1 LLLNYPLTTGQ
12 GNLAVANMSTIVLP
26 EYDPSTPAG
35 GNPLAMDVNA
45 KFQNLEFHAVYQMLM
60 ACFVFL
66 IIPGLGLLYGGLSE
80 RKSALSMMFQSL
92 AVISVI
98 TFQWM
103 FWGFSLAFSRTGNSF
118 IGDLSNFGL
127 RGTMAAPSWGAAV
140 LPDIVFCLY
149 QMLFAM
155 CAAAIVIG
163 GAFARGKI
171 FPSLIFLFCWVTIV
185 YCPIASW
192 TWNAN
197 GWAYKL
203 GVLDFAGGS
212 PVHMST
218 GAAGLAYALVL
229 GKRRSSIDNTHHKPH
244 NLTTMFLGTV
254 LIFAGWLGFNGG
266 SALNAS
272 VRSYVAVFNTIVG
285 GSMGLVGFTLVS
297 YFKHGRKWSVKAAC
311 EGIIAGLVGI
321 TPAAGYVQ
329 PWLGAVI
336 GVLTGAACCSLD
348 GMGHWI
354 GIDDGLEVFKL
365 HAVGGAVG
373 SFLTGCFATSRISS
387 LDGLGSEYSGAI
399 DGHGIQIGYQ
409 LADIC
414 ATLSYSFVV
423 SAILLYILKYIPF
436 VGLRVSEEAE
446 EMGLD
451 LDQFHDEAVDGWD
464 DFPGAAREVTHGVAP
479 TKQMGISSPDGSLT
493 PQKHETKTA

>member
-1 LLLNYPLTTGQ
+1 
-12 GNLAVANMSTIVLP
+12 MP
-26 EYDPSTPAG
+26 EYDDSMPAG
-35 GNPLAMDVNA
+35 GNPLTMDVNA
-45 KFQNLEFHAVYQMLM
+45 QYAGLEFHYVYQMLT
-60 ACFVFL
+60 AFFVFL
-66 IIPGLGLLYGGLSE
+66 IIPGLGLLYGGMSQ
-80 RKSALSMMFQSL
+80 RKSALAMMFQSF
-92 AVISVI
+92 AIISVG

-103 FWGFSLAFSRTGNSF
+103 FWGFSLTFSRTGNSF
-118 IGDLSNFGL
+118 IGNLDNFGL
-127 RGTMAAPSWGAAV
+127 RGVMAAPSIGSV
-140 LPDIVFCLY
+140 VIPDIVFCLY
-149 QMLFAM
+149 QMLFAIT
-155 CAAAIVIG
+155 AAAIVIG

-171 FPSLIFLFCWVTIV
+171 IPSLIFLFCWVTIV

-192 TWNAN
+192 TWNSN

-218 GAAGLAYALVL
+218 GAAGLAYAFVL
-229 GKRRSSIDNTHHKPH
+229 GKRRSAIDNTHHKPH
-244 NLTTMFLGTV
+244 NLTTMFLGTI

-272 VRSYVAVFNTIVG
+272 MRSMVAVFNTIVG
-285 GSMGLVGFTLVS
+285 GSMGLVGYTLVS

-329 PWLGAVI
+329 PWLAAVI
-336 GVLTGAACCSLD
+336 GIFTGAGCSSLE
-348 GMGHWI
+348 GMGTWI

-365 HAVGGAVG
+365 HGVGGAIG
-373 SFLTGCFATSRISS
+373 SFCTGLFATSKISA

-399 DGHGIQIGYQ
+399 DGHGIQVGYQ

-414 ATLSYSFVV
+414 ATLSYSFVM
-423 SAILLYILKYIPF
+423 SCILLFALKYIPF

-451 LDQFHDEAVDGWD
+451 LDQFHDEVADGWEEH
-464 DFPGAAREVTHGVAP
+464 PSLGRTVSHGVAVP
-479 TKQMGISSPDGSLT
+479 AGTGSSSPDGSVT
-493 PQKHETKTA
+493 PKKVEEKA